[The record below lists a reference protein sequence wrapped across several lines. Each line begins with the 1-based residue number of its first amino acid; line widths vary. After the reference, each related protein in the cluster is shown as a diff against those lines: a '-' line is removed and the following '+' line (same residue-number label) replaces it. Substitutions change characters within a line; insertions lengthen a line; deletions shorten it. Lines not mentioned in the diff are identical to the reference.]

1 MTKKKKKKGGVYR
14 SLFLAPLIGLMALA
28 GCACPDAQRASAD
41 LATYEWFAPMMV
53 AYVTADATL
62 DESAKRTHL
71 RSLEAWGARVVA
83 DAKARGLR

>member
-1 MTKKKKKKGGVYR
+1 MTKKKKKKGYGYR
-14 SLFLAPLIGLMALA
+14 ALFLAPLLALVA
-28 GCACPDAQRASAD
+28 CACPDAQRASAD

-62 DESAKRTHL
+62 DEAAKRTHL
-71 RSLEAWGARVVA
+71 RALEAWGARVVA